1 MICPACK
8 NRMIV
13 VEYKR
18 IELDYC
24 PNCFGVWF
32 DSNELDLLLESTQ
45 SLEKSAQEVC
55 QPLQDKASEAKR
67 KCPICHQSM
76 IQNHIGEKLPVLIDF
91 CPTCDGL
98 FFDGGELNQF
108 LKQLA
113 NETEGEQSVNNRIT
127 EFLGD
132 LFKSSK

>member
-8 NRMIV
+8 NSMIV
-13 VEYKR
+13 VEYQH

-24 PNCFGVWF
+24 PHCFGVWF
-32 DSNELDLLLESTQ
+32 DSGELELLLESTK
-45 SLEKSAQEVC
+45 SREKSAREVC
-55 QPLQDKASEAKR
+55 QPLQDKASETKR

-76 IQNHIGEKLPVLIDF
+76 IQNNLGEKLPVLIDI

-108 LKQLA
+108 FKQL
-113 NETEGEQSVNNRIT
+113 TIKPGVNNRIT

-132 LFKSSK
+132 LFKSR

>member
-8 NRMIV
+8 KSMIV

-24 PNCFGVWF
+24 SNCFGVWF
-32 DSNELDLLLESTQ
+32 DSGELELLLESTQ
-45 SLEKSAQEVC
+45 STEKSAKEVC
-55 QPLQDKASEAKR
+55 QPLQDKASETKR
-67 KCPICHQSM
+67 KCPICHQFM
-76 IQNHIGEKLPVLIDF
+76 VQNHIGEKLPVLIDI

-108 LKQLA
+108 LKQL
-113 NETEGEQSVNNRIT
+113 TIDKEGKQGVNDRIT

-132 LFKSSK
+132 LFKSS

>member
-1 MICPACK
+1 
-8 NRMIV
+8 MIV

-24 PNCFGVWF
+24 SKCFGVWF
-32 DSNELDLLLESTQ
+32 DSGELELLLESTR
-45 SLEKSAQEVC
+45 SREKSAREVC
-55 QPLQDKASEAKR
+55 KPLQDNASETKR

-76 IQNHIGEKLPVLIDF
+76 VQNHIGEKLSVLIDI

-98 FFDGGELNQF
+98 FFDGGELNQY
-108 LKQLA
+108 LKQLTF
-113 NETEGEQSVNNRIT
+113 NTKGENGGNDRIT

-132 LFKSSK
+132 LFKSS

>member
-8 NRMIV
+8 NSMIV

-24 PNCFGVWF
+24 TYCSGVWF
-32 DSNELDLLLESTQ
+32 DSGELELLLESTQ

-55 QPLQDKASEAKR
+55 RPLQDKASETKR

-76 IQNHIGEKLPVLIDF
+76 IQNHIGGKLPVLIDI

-108 LKQLA
+108 LKQLTID
-113 NETEGEQSVNNRIT
+113 TEGGKRVNNKVT